1 MMKNEN
7 NTTKEKMMTKE
18 TTIEC
23 YMMNS
28 KEVLAEMLYK
38 TIEKYE
44 NLLQEKQKNIDSENV
59 SKKVVYNNRLTDIGV
74 KKLQIKENAYKV
86 FDGNGLYIL
95 VSNSGSKLWK
105 LKYYDQG
112 KSRVMSIGRFPD
124 VSVEDAR
131 TIAIKEK
138 ENIAKTTDAKLT
150 KKSED
155 TVESKSTIMRVDD
168 VAKYLAMSKS
178 NVWKLT
184 ADGIFKNYKLS
195 DRVTV
200 WKKEDL
206 DDYIKNAIK

>member
-1 MMKNEN
+1 
-7 NTTKEKMMTKE
+7 MTKE
-18 TTIEC
+18 TIIEC

-44 NLLQEKQKNIDSENV
+44 NVLQEKQKNIDSENT
-59 SKKVVYNNRLTDIGV
+59 SKRLVYNNRLTDIGV

-95 VSNSGSKLWK
+95 VSSSGSKLWK
-105 LKYYDQG
+105 LKYYDHG
-112 KSRVMSIGRFPD
+112 KSRVLSIGKFPD
-124 VSVEDAR
+124 VSIEDAR
-131 TIAIKEK
+131 TIALKEK
-138 ENIAKTTDAKLT
+138 ENVAKTTDAKLT

-155 TVESKSTIMRVDD
+155 TVESKSTLMRVDD